1 MIGMPSFW
9 ILTSL
14 SYTWDKGQMAEQ
26 RILGYYTGYRIL
38 KVERGLEAWK
48 LNLKI
53 RYCDT
58 RSRSNCQK
66 RHRHLMK
73 ENSFIVIFLA
83 PGQINTHF
91 YMNKEL
97 PGNGE
102 EGEDDEQNVWVSNYT
117 LELDWTPGILKK
129 MVKDIM

>member
-1 MIGMPSFW
+1 M
-9 ILTSL
+9 
-14 SYTWDKGQMAEQ
+14 YNGQMADTNEQ
-26 RILGYYTGYRIL
+26 RILGYYTAYRIL
-38 KVERGLEAWK
+38 KVERGPDAWA

-58 RSRSNCQK
+58 RSRSHCQR
-66 RHRHLMK
+66 RHTHLMK

-83 PGQINTHF
+83 GDQINTHF

-102 EGEDDEQNVWVSNYT
+102 EGEDEEQNVWVSNYT
-117 LELDWTPGILKK
+117 IGDLELDWTPKILKK
-129 MVKDIM
+129 MIKDT